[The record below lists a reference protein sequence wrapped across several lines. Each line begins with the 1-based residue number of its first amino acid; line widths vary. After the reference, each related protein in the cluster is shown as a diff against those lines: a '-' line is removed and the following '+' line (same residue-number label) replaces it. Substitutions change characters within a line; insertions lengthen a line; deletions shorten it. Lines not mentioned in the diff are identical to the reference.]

1 MTSFWSLSRQVLSA
15 RLARPRGRAMRFL
28 RWPVRRP
35 ARRGMRRPLGR
46 PLALQ
51 ALLERI
57 HKADDVVTQL
67 LRFGGLHRLAGGL
80 APDQG
85 FQRGFIFVLEFRR
98 IEMRRLAVE
107 DMAPQFVYFFLYFW
121 VYF

>member
-1 MTSFWSLSRQVLSA
+1 MFPDRLLELSGLSA

-57 HKADDVVTQL
+57 HKADDVVRPL
-67 LRFGGLHRLAGGL
+67 LRFGGLDRLARSL
-80 APDQG
+80 SPDQR
-85 FQRGFIFVLEFRR
+85 FQRGFIFVLELRR
-98 IEMRRLAVE
+98 VEMRGFAVK
-107 DMAPQFVYFFLYFW
+107 DVAGKFDHVF
-121 VYF
+121 

>member
-1 MTSFWSLSRQVLSA
+1 MPGSSPGMTSFWSLSRQALSV

-35 ARRGMRRPLGR
+35 ERRGMRGPLGR
-46 PLALQ
+46 RLAFQ
-51 ALLERI
+51 TLLERI
-57 HKADDVVTQL
+57 HKADDVVRPL

-85 FQRGFIFVLEFRR
+85 FQRGFIFDLEF
-98 IEMRRLAVE
+98 
-107 DMAPQFVYFFLYFW
+107 
-121 VYF
+121 